1 MTFYRKVS
9 LRRFLKSEEPKQG
22 KNIRGRYKEAL
33 QKKTTKGRDQEKKQ
47 GRFTNFGQGVKQI
60 S

>member
-1 MTFYRKVS
+1 V
-9 LRRFLKSEEPKQG
+9 KSPNKEKISG
-22 KNIRGRYKEAL
+22 GRYKEAL